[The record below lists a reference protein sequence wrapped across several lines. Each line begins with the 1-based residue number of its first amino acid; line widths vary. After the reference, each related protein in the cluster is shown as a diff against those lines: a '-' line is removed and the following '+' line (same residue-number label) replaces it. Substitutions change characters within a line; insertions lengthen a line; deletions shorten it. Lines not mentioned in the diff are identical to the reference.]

1 MLGSS
6 NQPTPSNSST
16 QPHPHPQSHPAPLI
30 NRYAPLF
37 LAVDG
42 GGSGVRAVIASHAG
56 VELARAS
63 AGPCNVKS
71 VTAPVAVTRILEAVN
86 AALALVP
93 LSGDETCPGP
103 HGRTPVAVPSLT
115 SDTDQEQ
122 SSLLGHCFAKAWVGV
137 AGVDSRTQG
146 SDFEDLLRQ
155 ALHGHLFAAASTSLP
170 HVDATVVMCAGTGSV
185 SLAFR
190 IHPTTREPKLVAC
203 RGGWGP
209 VLGDEGSA
217 YSIGRLGIRSVLSY
231 FDELH
236 MASAGKGPT
245 PQKTP
250 RTCLM
255 FGAILR
261 YFGATTSE
269 GLIDRIYS
277 DCSTLQASHDTES
290 RRKIWIAESARIV
303 LEHAFPAVVECVESK
318 RTALG
323 ILAEAQAHLVDVVLL
338 FVDQLRLDL
347 HRTVLTLGGSLWTNS
362 GFAQMF
368 LERLEATQCVFKH
381 VIIASDAAGPAAVSL
396 AQRSE

>member
-1 MLGSS
+1 MSGSKALNAGS
-6 NQPTPSNSST
+6 LNQPTPSNSST
-16 QPHPHPQSHPAPLI
+16 QPHPHPQSHPAPL
-30 NRYAPLF
+30 NRYPPLF

-71 VTAPVAVTRILEAVN
+71 VTAPVAVTRILQAVN
-86 AALALVP
+86 AALTLVP

-103 HGRTPVAVPSLT
+103 QGRTPDAVPSLT

-122 SSLLGHCFAKAWVGV
+122 SSLMGHCFARHGWAW
-137 AGVDSRTQG
+137 
-146 SDFEDLLRQ
+146 
-155 ALHGHLFAAASTSLP
+155 
-170 HVDATVVMCAGTGSV
+170 
-185 SLAFR
+185 LAFDFDEWR
-190 IHPTTREPKLVAC
+190 VHQILMILAMDLCIDADLRLY
-203 RGGWGP
+203 GWLGP
-209 VLGDEGSA
+209 RLGDEGSA

-231 FDELH
+231 FDELY

-245 PQKTP
+245 PPKTH

-277 DCSTLQASHDTES
+277 DCSTPQASHETES
-290 RRKIWIAESARIV
+290 RRKIWIADSARIV
-303 LEHAFPAVVECVESK
+303 LEHAFPAIVECVESK

-323 ILAEAQAHLVDVVLL
+323 ILAEAQAHLIDVVLL

-396 AQRSE
+396 AQRSKRTADAPTQKADELELHNKIR

>member
-1 MLGSS
+1 MCV
-6 NQPTPSNSST
+6 
-16 QPHPHPQSHPAPLI
+16 
-30 NRYAPLF
+30 F
-37 LAVDG
+37 
-42 GGSGVRAVIASHAG
+42 AS
-56 VELARAS
+56 
-63 AGPCNVKS
+63 
-71 VTAPVAVTRILEAVN
+71 
-86 AALALVP
+86 
-93 LSGDETCPGP
+93 D
-103 HGRTPVAVPSLT
+103 
-115 SDTDQEQ
+115 
-122 SSLLGHCFAKAWVGV
+122 
-137 AGVDSRTQG
+137 
-146 SDFEDLLRQ
+146 
-155 ALHGHLFAAASTSLP
+155 GHLFAAASTSLP

-231 FDELH
+231 FDELY

-245 PQKTP
+245 PPKTH

-277 DCSTLQASHDTES
+277 DCSTPQASHETES
-290 RRKIWIAESARIV
+290 RRKIWIADSARIV
-303 LEHAFPAVVECVESK
+303 LEHAFPAIVECVESK

-323 ILAEAQAHLVDVVLL
+323 ILAEAQAHLIDVVLL

-396 AQRSE
+396 AQRSKRTADAPTQKADELELHNKIR